1 MTHAQFQM
9 SKGRQCQRGVSL
21 IAVLALLLLS
31 LMAVMGAMRVA
42 NLNELLL
49 GNSTDYNR
57 TYAAAEAMMND
68 AEMDI
73 RGRRPPFT
81 TIQADGNFGLPCRA
95 TTATSTTTAPCFL
108 GCRQINGPLA
118 SACAVP
124 VASTNPFIPEGEPDF
139 DEVDRRVAANT
150 NTNFSS
156 TRRCMEGICI
166 PLNTTDLAN
175 IENNLSQMT
184 PLGATYGQ
192 FTRANA
198 YDVAPGASSN
208 PILTATGPARAWYWI
223 EVFRYQKEVCGLIG
237 TCITNVNAPDER
249 QPFVFRITA
258 IAQGQKLD
266 AAGNP
271 TTRVVLKSIF
281 VPSIDPS

>member
-1 MTHAQFQM
+1 MNKYQPRMLCRA
-9 SKGRQCQRGVSL
+9 RRQRGVSL

-31 LMAVMGAMRVA
+31 LMAVMGAIRVS
-42 NLNELLL
+42 NLNESLL
-49 GNSTDYNR
+49 GSSTDYNR

-81 TIQADGNFGLPCRA
+81 TIQADGNYGMPCRSNSA
-95 TTATSTTTAPCFL
+95 TGTVTTACYL
-108 GCRQINGPLA
+108 GCRQLSGPLA

-124 VASTNPFIPEGEPDF
+124 VASINPFIPEGGVDF

-150 NTNFSS
+150 NANFAA

-175 IENNLSQMT
+175 IENNLAQMT

-198 YDVAPGASSN
+198 YDAAPGVLGN
-208 PILTATGPARAWYWI
+208 PILTANPARAWYWI
-223 EVFRYQKEVCGLIG
+223 EVFRYQKTICGSIG
-237 TCITNVNAPDER
+237 TCTSNVNAPDAL
-249 QPFVFRITA
+249 QPYVFRITA
-258 IAQGQKLD
+258 IAQGLKLD
-266 AAGNP
+266 TSGNP

-281 VPSIDPS
+281 VPSIDPP